1 MADHRPIR
9 AARDMRSERSSRS
22 RTKKEDYLDE
32 FLGGSGQKRGVNMNA
47 AIQSFGYGLAA
58 LLFCIAVLGVCH
70 KIKKAA
76 RKVLKSQQTHKD
88 ELP

>member
-1 MADHRPIR
+1 M
-9 AARDMRSERSSRS
+9 
-22 RTKKEDYLDE
+22 DE
-32 FLGGSGQKRGVNMNA
+32 FLGCSGQKRGVNMDA
-47 AIQSFGYGLAA
+47 AIQSIEYGLAA
-58 LLFCIAVLGVCH
+58 LLFCIAILGVCH

>member
-1 MADHRPIR
+1 
-9 AARDMRSERSSRS
+9 MRSERSRKSRI
-22 RTKKEDYLDE
+22 KKEDYSVE
-32 FLGGSGQKRGVNMNA
+32 FIGGSGQKRGVNMNTA
-47 AIQSFGYGLAA
+47 MQSFGYGLAA

-70 KIKKAA
+70 NIKKAA

>member
-1 MADHRPIR
+1 MLF
-9 AARDMRSERSSRS
+9 AAQGMRSARSRRS
-22 RTKKEDYLDE
+22 RTKKEDCSVE
-32 FLGGSGQKRGVNMNA
+32 FVGGSGQKRGIKMNTA
-47 AIQSFGYGLAA
+47 MQSCGYGLAA
-58 LLFCIAVLGVCH
+58 LLFCIAILGVCH